1 MKHSI
6 IKLTVVLVF
15 VLPLMG
21 FGQSEQVAKIFDKFS
36 GIDGFTSVD
45 ISKGLFELFAEIEAD
60 DPEIDDFK
68 KAIEG
73 LESLKL
79 LAYSLE
85 DGKGDVNVKEN
96 FINEIKNTISFTD
109 YEELMV
115 VKDKDV
121 KINFYAKSKKQVISE
136 MIMVVDGDDEAVL
149 LSLYG
154 DLDLNYVAKLGKGM
168 NMGGM
173 EYLHKMHNE

>member
-1 MKHSI
+1 MKHAI
-6 IKLTVVLVF
+6 IKLTVVLF
-15 VLPLMG
+15 FILPLLG
-21 FGQSEQVAKIFDKFS
+21 FGQSEQVAKIFNKFS
-36 GIDGFTSVD
+36 DIDGFTSVD
-45 ISKGLFELFAEIEAD
+45 ISKGLFELFAEIDAD

-73 LESLKL
+73 LESFKL

-85 DGKGDVNVKEN
+85 DGKGDAKVKDD
-96 FINEIKNTISFTD
+96 FIKEIRNTISFTD

-115 VKDKDV
+115 VKDNDA
-121 KINFYAKSKKQVISE
+121 KINFYAKSEKQVISE
-136 MIMVVDGDDEAVL
+136 MIMVVEGDDEAVL

-154 DLDLNYVAKLGKGM
+154 DLDLNFVAKLGKGM

-173 EYLHKMHNE
+173 EYLHKMQNE

>member
-6 IKLTVVLVF
+6 IKIAAVLF
-15 VLPLMG
+15 LALPLFS
-21 FGQSEQVAKIFDKFS
+21 FGQSEQVAKIFDKYS
-36 GIDGFTSVD
+36 EVDGFTSVS
-45 ISKGLFELFAEIEAD
+45 ITSGLFELFAEIEAD
-60 DPEIDDFK
+60 DPEFDDFK

-85 DGKGDVNVKEN
+85 EGEGDEATRVSFVTDIKE
-96 FINEIKNTISFTD
+96 TISFKD

-115 VKDKDV
+115 VKDSDAR
-121 KINFYAKSKKQVISE
+121 INFYAKSNKQIITE
-136 MIMVVDGDDEAVL
+136 MVMVVDGKDEAVL

-173 EYLHKMHNE
+173 QHLHKMHNE